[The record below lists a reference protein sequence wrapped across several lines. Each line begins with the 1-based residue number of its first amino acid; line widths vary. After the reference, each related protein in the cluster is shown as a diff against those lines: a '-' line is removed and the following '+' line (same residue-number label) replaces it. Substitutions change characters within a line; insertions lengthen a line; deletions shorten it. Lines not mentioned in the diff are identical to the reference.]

1 MTRYSPKDTIVYHR
15 IYNIISQRGLF
26 IHTGIGL
33 GLLYARYFKAFL
45 AYGLCTYYKSYKGI
59 FMDEMN
65 ENFRK
70 VCSEQNVRR
79 DIKLAVSFA

>member
-33 GLLYARYFKAFL
+33 GLLYARYFKAYL
-45 AYGLCTYYKSYKGI
+45 AYGLCINYRLYKGI
-59 FMDEMN
+59 FVLQ
-65 ENFRK
+65 R
-70 VCSEQNVRR
+70 
-79 DIKLAVSFA
+79 

>member
-1 MTRYSPKDTIVYHR
+1 MTRYSPKDTILYHR

-33 GLLYARYFKAFL
+33 GLLYARYFKAYL
-45 AYGLCTYYKSYKGI
+45 AYGLFTYYMLHKGI
-59 FMDEMN
+59 FLDELN
-65 ENFRK
+65 ENIRK